1 MALFEKKKAQKVT
14 LDDTSRLSCTIEA
27 AQNVQGHTVNVVR
40 VLDFLGLDHQDYVIR
55 VQRGPLAE
63 NSWQINRRY
72 SDFAALNTALQM
84 GGLDL
89 NLPPKKIFG
98 NMEREFIAERQQGLQ
113 VFLNNITSH
122 QLLSLSLIVRK
133 FLDPTNYPESMNTQE
148 AALQHVSMFF
158 RSEPHWEVIEPL
170 RDVGWRF
177 RKTYFL
183 IKPKDQPKEKLVLS
197 WTDFGPDKTIDD
209 KDLVPIM
216 KLLPTIQH
224 PFVYPVVF
232 ATSMENGGLAIR
244 SFYQP
249 GTLRDAICKT
259 KPNKVHFLKKYC
271 KPKMYAPLPLP
282 AIRTCGRQ
290 VLEALKFLHDKGWFY
305 GQLHAGNVMLEENC
319 CRLLDLENSVLGL
332 PPYYRYFLTQLR
344 KVQTME
350 QVDVYSFGHLVYEMA
365 FGDQLQTATLEMLP
379 LDCPAELRT
388 FLESI
393 LTVDAV
399 KSLPSVSDLL
409 ASPLFSNVPVVLPD
423 KPQLKIPSKLK
434 EALKSA
440 KEATEKRLK
449 LDQGVF
455 NQVRRQSKAKAHHM
469 SDEEK
474 KKRKKSARKRLS
486 QQPTGQEEDH
496 NTNHLPATNGV
507 GSSTTSPTS
516 SGAPSPVPPPAPAA
530 PPPPPG
536 PQGGPPPPPPAAG
549 PPPPMPSS
557 SGERGALLNSICG
570 FSKAGLKKAVT
581 VDKSGPYF

>member
-14 LDDTSRLSCTIEA
+14 LDDSSRLFCTIEA

-40 VLDFLGLDHQDYVIR
+40 VLDFLGLDHQDYVVR

-84 GGLDL
+84 GGVDL

-113 VFLNNITSH
+113 VFLNNITAH
-122 QLLSLSLIVRK
+122 QLLSLSLTVRK

-158 RSEPHWEVIEPL
+158 RSEPHWEVLEPL
-170 RDVGWRF
+170 RDIGWRF
-177 RKTYFL
+177 RKSYFL

-197 WTDFGPDKTIDD
+197 WCDFGPDKTIDD

-224 PFVYPVVF
+224 PFIYPVVF

-244 SFYQP
+244 NFYQP
-249 GTLRDAICKT
+249 GTLRDAICK
-259 KPNKVHFLKKYC
+259 
-271 KPKMYAPLPLP
+271 
-282 AIRTCGRQ
+282 
-290 VLEALKFLHDKGWFY
+290 ALKFLHDKGWFY
-305 GQLHAGNVMLEENC
+305 GHLHAGNVMMEENC

-344 KVQTME
+344 KVQTMEQTME

-379 LDCPAELRT
+379 LDCPGELRT

-399 KSLPSVSDLL
+399 KSGLPSVADLL

-423 KPQLKIPSKLK
+423 KPMLKIPSKLK

-474 KKRKKSARKRLS
+474 KKRKKSARKRMSL
-486 QQPTGQEEDH
+486 QPTGQEEDH

-507 GSSTTSPTS
+507 GSGTTSPTS
-516 SGAPSPVPPPAPAA
+516 SGAPSPVPPPAP
-530 PPPPPG
+530 G
-536 PQGGPPPPPPAAG
+536 K
-549 PPPPMPSS
+549 SS
-557 SGERGALLNSICG
+557 SVLLQIMIR
-570 FSKAGLKKAVT
+570 KHEDHRRIL
-581 VDKSGPYF
+581 DLL

>member
-27 AQNVQGHTVNVVR
+27 AQNVQGHT
-40 VLDFLGLDHQDYVIR
+40 DYVIR

-177 RKTYFL
+177 RKSYFL

-209 KDLVPIM
+209 KDLVPIL

-530 PPPPPG
+530 PPPPPPG

>member
-27 AQNVQGHTVNVVR
+27 AQNVQGHT
-40 VLDFLGLDHQDYVIR
+40 DYVVR

-72 SDFAALNTALQM
+72 SDFAALNTALQI
-84 GGLDL
+84 GGVDL

-177 RKTYFL
+177 RKSYFL

-224 PFVYPVVF
+224 PFIYPVMF
-232 ATSMENGGLAIR
+232 ATSMESGGLAIR
-244 SFYQP
+244 NFYQP

-379 LDCPAELRT
+379 LDCPGEL
-388 FLESI
+388 S
-393 LTVDAV
+393 
-399 KSLPSVSDLL
+399 K
-409 ASPLFSNVPVVLPD
+409 LFSNVPVVLPD

-440 KEATEKRLK
+440 KEATERRLK
-449 LDQGVF
+449 VDQGVF
-455 NQVRRQSKAKAHHM
+455 NQTSWFQHHQSHVF
-469 SDEEK
+469 
-474 KKRKKSARKRLS
+474 RCTLTCPFTCTRYVL
-486 QQPTGQEEDH
+486 
-496 NTNHLPATNGV
+496 
-507 GSSTTSPTS
+507 TS
-516 SGAPSPVPPPAPAA
+516 PAA
-530 PPPPPG
+530 PPPPP
-536 PQGGPPPPPPAAG
+536 PQGAPPPPPPAAG

-557 SGERGALLNSICG
+557 SGERGALLSSICG

-581 VDKSGPYF
+581 VDKSKPVF

>member
-27 AQNVQGHTVNVVR
+27 AQNVQGHT
-40 VLDFLGLDHQDYVIR
+40 DYVVR

-72 SDFAALNTALQM
+72 SDFAALNTALQI
-84 GGLDL
+84 GGVDL

-113 VFLNNITSH
+113 LFLNNITSH

-177 RKTYFL
+177 RKSYFL

-224 PFVYPVVF
+224 PFIYPVVF
-232 ATSMENGGLAIR
+232 ATSMESGGLAIR
-244 SFYQP
+244 NFYQP

-379 LDCPAELRT
+379 LDCPGELRT

-399 KSLPSVSDLL
+399 KSVPSVADLL

-434 EALKSA
+434 EALKLA

-449 LDQGVF
+449 VDQGVF

-530 PPPPPG
+530 DHD
-536 PQGGPPPPPPAAG
+536 Q
-549 PPPPMPSS
+549 
-557 SGERGALLNSICG
+557 
-570 FSKAGLKKAVT
+570 KA
-581 VDKSGPYF
+581 